1 MLFTICDRNKNGVI
15 DREEYRQV
23 TKTVYSLFPPKGRM
37 HWEWRE
43 MDKDKDGKISLSEWL
58 SGTEAIADFAG
69 EEAFLTA
76 PFYVFSNSE
85 LGRNFVLNPT
95 FL

>member
-1 MLFTICDRNKNGVI
+1 MSKA
-15 DREEYRQV
+15 
-23 TKTVYSLFPPKGRM
+23 VYSFFAPKVRV

-43 MDKDKDGKISLSEWL
+43 MDKDKDGKVSLSEWL
-58 SGTEAIADFAG
+58 SGTEAIADFVG

-85 LGRNFVLNPT
+85 LGRIFLTYVFFGRRRYIFSNFC
-95 FL
+95 